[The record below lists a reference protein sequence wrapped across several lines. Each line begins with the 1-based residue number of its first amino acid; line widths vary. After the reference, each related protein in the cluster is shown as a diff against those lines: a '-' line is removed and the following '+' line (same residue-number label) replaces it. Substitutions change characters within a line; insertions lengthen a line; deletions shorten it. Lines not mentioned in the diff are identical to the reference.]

1 MHFDYDDKVYT
12 YEEVGE
18 SVGPCEARIWS
29 SAQSRPHIVDCSK
42 R

>member
-18 SVGPCEARIWS
+18 SVGPCEGRIWS
-29 SAQSRPHIVDCSK
+29 SG
-42 R
+42 